1 MIPASLPLTI
11 ISYLESIAIAKVL
24 ASKKGYDISPSQE
37 LFALGLADV
46 GGAFFGSFAASGGFG
61 RTAVNNVAGAKTTLA
76 SLISVLVVVLT
87 LLFLMPLF
95 YNLPNTVLAAI
106 VMQST
111 YSLIDFSETKAMWAV
126 CRRDW
131 LAHMVAVIATCFL
144 GVTWGL
150 LLAVLVSLG
159 SLVQRLS
166 RPYTAVLGRLKESN
180 NTEVYRNVI
189 RYSEARRVHGV
200 EILRFDAEI
209 CFANADFF
217 HDRVRKLVAAGE
229 SREGEGSVTHV
240 VLDACGINDI
250 DLAGIHTLEDV
261 HNGLK
266 KRGVALLVAST
277 KGPVRSA
284 LITSGTYEKMGAES
298 FYLSIGDAVA
308 AAVVQRVAA
317 GDDGEEV

>member
-1 MIPASLPLTI
+1 MSSATARPAGCMEWRSFDLTPR
-11 ISYLESIAIAKVL
+11 S
-24 ASKKGYDISPSQE
+24 ASQTRI
-37 LFALGLADV
+37 
-46 GGAFFGSFAASGGFG
+46 
-61 RTAVNNVAGAKTTLA
+61 
-76 SLISVLVVVLT
+76 
-87 LLFLMPLF
+87 
-95 YNLPNTVLAAI
+95 
-106 VMQST
+106 
-111 YSLIDFSETKAMWAV
+111 
-126 CRRDW
+126 
-131 LAHMVAVIATCFL
+131 
-144 GVTWGL
+144 
-150 LLAVLVSLG
+150 
-159 SLVQRLS
+159 
-166 RPYTAVLGRLKESN
+166 
-180 NTEVYRNVI
+180 
-189 RYSEARRVHGV
+189 
-200 EILRFDAEI
+200 
-209 CFANADFF
+209 FF